1 MQRRSLAALMRQIGI
16 IYYVGSVE
24 IALHQRVTTRYP
36 GTLPTWGDVQ
46 DSPAMK
52 LKRKHGS
59 VQLGTGTVAGSK
71 QAATEHT
78 RPEQFEE
85 ASHHN
90 GSTFC
95 ARAADR
101 TLTSKISCPASM
113 TEHLQRACKTRR
125 RSLSPDIRRD
135 VQGV

>member
-1 MQRRSLAALMRQIGI
+1 MQKRSLAALMRQSGI
-16 IYYVGSVE
+16 LYYVGRVE

-78 RPEQFEE
+78 RLEQFGE
-85 ASHHN
+85 ASRHN

-95 ARAADR
+95 AHAADR
-101 TLTSKISCPASM
+101 TLISKISCPGSM
-113 TEHLQRACKTRR
+113 TEHLQRACKTRG
-125 RSLSPDIRRD
+125 RSLSPDIRHH

>member
-1 MQRRSLAALMRQIGI
+1 MLADIPVSGCGLRAAAGEHASAGKAETAPK
-16 IYYVGSVE
+16 VC
-24 IALHQRVTTRYP
+24 
-36 GTLPTWGDVQ
+36 VQ

-52 LKRKHGS
+52 LRRKHGG

-78 RPEQFEE
+78 RLEQFGE
-85 ASHHN
+85 ASRHN

-101 TLTSKISCPASM
+101 TLVSKISCPVSM
-113 TEHLQRACKTRR
+113 TEHLERACKTRR